1 MRLENKTALI
11 TGGTSGIGLAAAKLF
26 AAEGARVTVTG
37 TNPATL
43 EMARRE
49 LGDRV
54 SVVPSDAGASDAIRA
69 LVARFDQGLDVLF
82 VNAGV
87 LSYGMMTD
95 LDEAELDRV
104 FRINVKGPWLLLKH
118 AAPILRRGASVIL
131 NASINAHLGMPGSTI
146 YAASKAAVRSLGRT
160 VAAELVDHGIR
171 VNVLS
176 PGMIDSGITEKY
188 VPPDQAAL
196 VRENIRQRIP
206 MKRWGHLDESAR
218 VALFLASD
226 DSTFMTGE
234 EIVVDGG
241 FSRL

>member
-160 VAAELVDHGIR
+160 AAAELVDHGIR